1 MLMFARALAHIALGG
16 VFVVGVSGCGLSTFT
31 SGLGGGVF
39 GGSSSRTAESKEVT
53 NEHLLEAVKADS
65 GLDAAAG
72 EVAHDCPR
80 FQVWSRDN
88 HLTIYDRGRAGDP
101 LGVMHRGE
109 IVKTARECTISP
121 GRVVVKY
128 GFSGR
133 VLLGPSGKAG
143 TVTLPVNIFVTDAKR
158 ERLATDKMKVDVA
171 ITADRPIGY
180 FSMVRTVSFAIPE
193 GARPG
198 EFDVFV
204 GFDRN
209 APGAG

>member
-1 MLMFARALAHIALGG
+1 MKFACTLVHIALGSLAAA
-16 VFVVGVSGCGLSTFT
+16 VVSGCGLSSFT
-31 SGLGGGVF
+31 SGVGGGIF
-39 GGSSSRTAESKEVT
+39 GGSSAGKTEVT
-53 NEHLLEAVKADS
+53 NERLMEDVKANVGQD
-65 GLDAAAG
+65 GGAD

-88 HLTIYDRGRAGDP
+88 HLTIYERGRVGDP
-101 LGVMHRGE
+101 SGVMHRGE
-109 IVKTARECTISP
+109 IIKTARECTIAP

-133 VLLGPSGKAG
+133 VLLGPTGRAG
-143 TVTLPVNIFVTDAKR
+143 TVTLPVNVFVTDAKR
-158 ERLATDKMKVDVA
+158 ERLAADKMKVDVV
-171 ITADRPIGY
+171 ITADKPIGY

-198 EFDVFV
+198 EFEVFV